1 MRSFYF
7 AFCGWVLLAC
17 LSSGVA
23 RAAEGLDAQTRA
35 LWERHWRVYAQKC
48 AEFEGGF
55 VCVPAYDR
63 RFPSSA
69 GLTVRQAE
77 AELAEKVKVRKA
89 NMVYT
94 RTIKMPIGEAEA
106 MANPIPKLAIGE
118 YGYLASVE
126 VVEVL
131 GPTSVMVKDVLLI
144 DTAKLNRD
152 YRADRDRARQADDSD
167 EADDVLEHLYEQR
180 YALVEKQKQKAYTR
194 AVLRIEGYMA
204 QGLTEGERWA
214 GPKGEGIQ
222 VVIVG
227 QESYGPDRRP
237 KQRLVAVA
245 PDKVRLGLD
254 EAGFIRL
261 LETRGLAPASFVK
274 RVMDTM
280 AEHDPEEAEKLVF
293 ASLLVPVAVE
303 DGVESTDQK
312 SEDAGQ
318 GEP

>member
-1 MRSFYF
+1 MRTVVAIF
-7 AFCGWVLLAC
+7 GWALLAC
-17 LSSGVA
+17 LSSGVV
-23 RAAEGLDAQTRA
+23 RAAEGLDAQTNA

-55 VCVPAYDR
+55 ICCPAYER
-63 RFPSSA
+63 RYPSSA
-69 GLTVRQAE
+69 GMTVRQAE

-106 MANPIPKLAIGE
+106 MVNPIPKLAIGE

-131 GPTSVMVKDVLLI
+131 GPASVLVKDVALI

-152 YRADRDRARQADDSD
+152 YRADRERVRQADDSD
-167 EADDVLEHLYEQR
+167 AADEVLEHIYGQR

-204 QGLTEGERWA
+204 QGLTGGERWE
-214 GPKGEGIQ
+214 GPKDGGVQ

-227 QESYGPDRRP
+227 QEDYGNERRP
-237 KQRLVAVA
+237 KQRLVAVS
-245 PDKVRLGLD
+245 PEKIRLGLD

-261 LETRGLAPASFVK
+261 LETRGLEPASFVK

-280 AEHDPEEAEKLVF
+280 AENNPEDAGKIVF
-293 ASLLVPVAVE
+293 ASLLTPLPVDDE
-303 DGVESTDQK
+303 TESADQA
-312 SEDAGQ
+312 SDDTGG